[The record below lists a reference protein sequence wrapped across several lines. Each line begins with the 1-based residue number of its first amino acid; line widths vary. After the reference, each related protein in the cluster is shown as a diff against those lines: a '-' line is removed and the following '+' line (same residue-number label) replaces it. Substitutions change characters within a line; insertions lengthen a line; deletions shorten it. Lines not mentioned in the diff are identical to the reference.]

1 MKQISRHLSTSI
13 FALLLLSCTKPTTG
27 DVFSDNPEEA
37 GKTESRFR
45 EACASGQSS
54 SCLELGMFFRIQA
67 LKQDRANRGS
77 GLATST
83 DFFKL
88 GCDLENYEACRML
101 ASSYYGGE
109 GVTRDRDNAFGYYEK
124 ACKGDNAAA
133 CDFIGTAYNHGLHV
147 QKDPERGLEFT
158 DKACRLGERA
168 ACRSL
173 HSYRLRQ
180 CNAGRGEDCIKAA
193 EMYENGRGLAVDM
206 NENARS
212 QNAAEILQKACDL
225 GVSVKCN

>member
-1 MKQISRHLSTSI
+1 MRHRLRNLSTSI
-13 FALLLLSCTKPTTG
+13 FALFLFSCAGPAG
-27 DVFSDNPEEA
+27 DLYSYNPEEA
-37 GKTESRFR
+37 EKTKSLYQN
-45 EACASGQSS
+45 ACESGQSS
-54 SCLELGMFFRIQA
+54 SCLELGMFFRRQA
-67 LKQDRANRGS
+67 LKQDNGNRGS

-83 DFFKL
+83 DFFKF

-109 GVTRDRDNAFGYYEK
+109 GVTRNRDKAFGYYEK
-124 ACKGDNAAA
+124 ACEGDNAAA

-147 QKDPERGLEFT
+147 RKDPERGLEFT
-158 DKACRLGERA
+158 HKACRLGEIA

-173 HSYRLRQ
+173 HSYRLRR
-180 CNAGRGEDCIKAA
+180 CNAGRKDDCVKAA
-193 EMYENGRGLAVDM
+193 EMYENGIGLAVDM

-225 GVSVKCN
+225 SVSVKCD

>member
-1 MKQISRHLSTSI
+1 MNQILRHLSTSI
-13 FALLLLSCTKPTTG
+13 CALLLLSCAGPTG
-27 DVFSDNPEEA
+27 DLFSENPEEA
-37 GKTESRFR
+37 EKAESLFR
-45 EACASGQSS
+45 EACASGKSS
-54 SCLELGMFFRIQA
+54 SCLELGMFFRVEA
-67 LKQDRANRGS
+67 LKQDRGNRGS
-77 GLATST
+77 GLPTST
-83 DFFKL
+83 DFFEF

-109 GVTRDRDNAFGYYEK
+109 GVVRNKDIAFGYYEK
-124 ACKGDNAAA
+124 ACEGDNAAA

-193 EMYENGRGLAVDM
+193 EMYEKGRGLAVDM

-212 QNAAEILQKACDL
+212 KNAAEILQKACDS
-225 GVSVKCN
+225 GVSAKCD